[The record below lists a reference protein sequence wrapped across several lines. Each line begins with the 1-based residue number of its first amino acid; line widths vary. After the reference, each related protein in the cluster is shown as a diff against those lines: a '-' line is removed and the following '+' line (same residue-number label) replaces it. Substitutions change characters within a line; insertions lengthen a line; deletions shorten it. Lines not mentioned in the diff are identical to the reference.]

1 MPDSRWKLVSIRTLC
16 GEGDG
21 RRGKAERH
29 QFQHFYPRPP
39 QGGRPT
45 IRRWTMPSGQFLS
58 TPSARRATERPIR
71 QALELSISIHALRE
85 EGDPPVRRCR
95 SSRCRHFYP
104 RPPRGGRRSSSKGNG
119 KACKFLSTPSARR
132 ATVRQSRLSG
142 SHQISIHALREE
154 GDTST
159 RSMTTSTSYFYP
171 RPPRGGRLHFQRQ
184 GVFSVEFLSTPS
196 ARRATPA
203 EREENHPKT
212 FLSTP
217 SARRAT
223 CRCPAQ
229 QTS

>member
-1 MPDSRWKLVSIRTLC
+1 M
-16 GEGDG
+16 
-21 RRGKAERH
+21 
-29 QFQHFYPRPP
+29 
-39 QGGRPT
+39 
-45 IRRWTMPSGQFLS
+45 
-58 TPSARRATERPIR
+58 
-71 QALELSISIHALRE
+71 
-85 EGDPPVRRCR
+85 RRCR

-171 RPPRGGRLHFQRQ
+171 RPPRGGRHRRSGKKTIQKHFYPRPPRGGRQ
-184 GVFSVEFLSTPS
+184 SGRAGNNPDKRFLSTPS
-196 ARRATPA
+196 ARRATHLTMLLSSENHISIHA
-203 EREENHPKT
+203 LREEGDKDTEGQKQQMNI

-223 CRCPAQ
+223 SSKKPR
-229 QTS
+229 

>member
-1 MPDSRWKLVSIRTLC
+1 MDNAVRPISIHALRE
-16 GEGDG
+16 EGDL
-21 RRGKAERH
+21 RRHRLPQTAAN
-29 QFQHFYPRPP
+29 HFYPRPP
-39 QGGRPT
+39 RGGR
-45 IRRWTMPSGQFLS
+45 RSAPSGRRSNSAFLS
-58 TPSARRATERPIR
+58 TPSARRATRTFQEVEQP
-71 QALELSISIHALRE
+71 ESISIHALRE